1 MAGAWRLGA
10 ARGGAARGIDSA
22 TSHCHHLPVPEDDRY
37 TLTELADLAG
47 VTPRTVRY
55 YMSQGL
61 LPAVGQSGPGA
72 KYGAGH
78 LARLRLIRRLQSEHL
93 PLAEIR
99 RRLEGLDDDIIAEL
113 AGSDEPASPPDSAL
127 EYLRGILG
135 PRPGDLPTDTTP
147 ATPQTSPG
155 RALRRDLFVAQPAPD
170 TPAGRAFLRKI
181 VPGPAAPVM
190 APGGAPIPFPEDAEV
205 RDVSDPA
212 APIVLAER
220 IGDQP
225 GSTVAAVPAGPTQQ
239 APDRSQ
245 WERIALAPDVELHIR
260 RPLTRSLNKAVD
272 RLITIARELLQED
285 PS

>member
-1 MAGAWRLGA
+1 VRV
-10 ARGGAARGIDSA
+10 
-22 TSHCHHLPVPEDDRY
+22 HEDDRY

-72 KYGAGH
+72 KYGASH
-78 LARLRLIRRLQSEHL
+78 LARLRLIRRLQTEHL

-99 RRLEGLDDDIIAEL
+99 RRLEGLDDDTIAEL
-113 AGSDEPASPPDSAL
+113 AGSDEPAAPPDTAL
-127 EYLRGILG
+127 EYLRGVLG
-135 PRPGDLPTDTTP
+135 PRPGQPGTDAMAEAP
-147 ATPQTSPG
+147 ASSSRPLHQ
-155 RALRRDLFVAQPAPD
+155 RLFVEAPAPD
-170 TPAGRAFLRKI
+170 TPAGRSFLRG
-181 VPGPAAPVM
+181 VRPGPAAPLM
-190 APGGAPIPFPEDAEV
+190 APGGAPIPFPEDA
-205 RDVSDPA
+205 DAPDLPDPD

-239 APDRSQ
+239 VPDRSQ

>member
-1 MAGAWRLGA
+1 VRV
-10 ARGGAARGIDSA
+10 
-22 TSHCHHLPVPEDDRY
+22 HEDDRY
-37 TLTELADLAG
+37 TLTELADLGG

-78 LARLRLIRRLQSEHL
+78 LARLRLIRRLQTEHL

-99 RRLEGLDDDIIAEL
+99 RRLEGLDDDTIAEL
-113 AGSDEPASPPDSAL
+113 AGSDEPAAPPDTAL
-127 EYLRGILG
+127 EYLRGVLG
-135 PRPGDLPTDTTP
+135 PRPGQPGTDAMAEAP
-147 ATPQTSPG
+147 ASSSRPLHQ
-155 RALRRDLFVAQPAPD
+155 RLFVEAPAPD
-170 TPAGRAFLRKI
+170 TPAGRSFLRS
-181 VPGPAAPVM
+181 VRPGPAAPLM
-190 APGGAPIPFPEDAEV
+190 APGGAPIAFPDDA
-205 RDVSDPA
+205 DVLDLPDVA
-212 APIVLAER
+212 APDAPIGVAEGL
-220 IGDQP
+220 GDY
-225 GSTVAAVPAGPTQQ
+225 TVSAVQAVPAGPAQQ

-260 RPLTRSLNKAVD
+260 RPLSRSLNKAVD